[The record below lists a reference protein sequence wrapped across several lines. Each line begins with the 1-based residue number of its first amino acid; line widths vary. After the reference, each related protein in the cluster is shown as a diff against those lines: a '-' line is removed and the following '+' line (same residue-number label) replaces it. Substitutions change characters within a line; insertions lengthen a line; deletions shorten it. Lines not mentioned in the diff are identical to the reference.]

1 MAGKGSKPRPY
12 SVDRKKFEENWEL
25 AFSKKKEPSEEY
37 LDAYN
42 EERLVSKYD
51 KTGNNTTTGIE

>member
-25 AFSKKKEPSEEY
+25 AFGKKKQEPTPPT
-37 LDAYN
+37 N
-42 EERLVSKYD
+42 QQ
-51 KTGNNTTTGIE
+51 KTQ